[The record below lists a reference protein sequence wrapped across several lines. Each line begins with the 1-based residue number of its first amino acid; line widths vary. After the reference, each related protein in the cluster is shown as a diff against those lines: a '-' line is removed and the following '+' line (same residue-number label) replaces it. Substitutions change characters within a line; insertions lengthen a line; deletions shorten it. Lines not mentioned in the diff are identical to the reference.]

1 MNLTTAPLPQ
11 IFRSS
16 FGPRSMRGNYKMV
29 VLTGHFCANSLK
41 VYGLYNSVAFLR
53 SSSATE
59 NFAKKSKGIRE
70 GNQIKWR
77 GKNVQGP
84 QCCLKSWL
92 LDGNSFGFSKSIFY
106 VKNIWTP
113 LIFFE
118 KKTRELEKV
127 IRLSDM
133 GKKCQGFSEGE
144 LWLKSAPMH

>member
-1 MNLTTAPLPQ
+1 MLLKSEKVYLSWCAKSFDLQGHRKKNGNRGNHKIDTSIPTSLSNQQLLIFFKIFVASSEYMNLTTAPLPQ

-70 GNQIKWR
+70 GNQIK
-77 GKNVQGP
+77 
-84 QCCLKSWL
+84 
-92 LDGNSFGFSKSIFY
+92 
-106 VKNIWTP
+106 
-113 LIFFE
+113 
-118 KKTRELEKV
+118 
-127 IRLSDM
+127 
-133 GKKCQGFSEGE
+133 
-144 LWLKSAPMH
+144 